1 MAFISTDDPTTYQEA
16 ESYEDVADWMEAI
29 EDEFM
34 AQVLNNT
41 WKIVKRPIDRKII
54 GKRMVFRSKKITCQ
68 QARKKRA
75 L

>member
-16 ESYEDVADWMEAI
+16 ESYEDAADWMEAI

-54 GKRMVFRSKKITCQ
+54 GKRMVFRSKKITRQ